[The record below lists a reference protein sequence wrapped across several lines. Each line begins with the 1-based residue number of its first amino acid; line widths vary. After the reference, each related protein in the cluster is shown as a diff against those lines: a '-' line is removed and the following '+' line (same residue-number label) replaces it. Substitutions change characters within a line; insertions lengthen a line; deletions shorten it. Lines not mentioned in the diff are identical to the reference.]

1 MNKILKI
8 LSILVIGFVMF
19 SCSTPTS
26 DPTIYVPESS
36 GPETPAPNPEVPTY
50 SITFTSEDYNIQLFQ
65 IIVDHLNSLD
75 EFKNLEEGTE
85 VVLPKHLYLNSD
97 GSEVTTE
104 ITENSKYD
112 FVAKYSNNSEIVEI
126 DSVTIG
132 NKDVYIE
139 VSAENFIQFKD

>member
-26 DPTIYVPESS
+26 DPTIYISDES
-36 GPETPAPNPEVPTY
+36 GTETPAPNPEVQTY
-50 SITFTSEDYNIQLFQ
+50 SIIFTSEDYNIQLFQ

-97 GSEVTTE
+97 GSEVTNYHFE
-104 ITENSKYD
+104 EYYENDALKFDY
-112 FVAKYSNNSEIVEI
+112 KI
-126 DSVTIG
+126 
-132 NKDVYIE
+132 KDGRCTTRNAIAILKMAGLVQ
-139 VSAENFIQFKD
+139 N